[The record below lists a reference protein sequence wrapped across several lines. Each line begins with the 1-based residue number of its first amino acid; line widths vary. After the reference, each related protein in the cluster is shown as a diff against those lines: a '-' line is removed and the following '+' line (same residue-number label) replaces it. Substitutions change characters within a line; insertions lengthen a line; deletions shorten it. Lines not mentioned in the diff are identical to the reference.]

1 MLSRSQR
8 NLHYFALALVFVLPV
23 ANTRADEPAVK
34 GQRIFTCGHSFHF
47 FVPQILADM
56 AKKAG
61 IQDHQQVGTSFIGGS
76 RVIQHWDVPEEKN
89 KAKEALKVGKV
100 DVLTL
105 SPILLPDPGIENFA
119 KLALEHIPDIRIFV
133 QESWLPYDEI
143 DPKNP
148 LRGRQVDHNAAT
160 VEVLQKRTAEWTKSY
175 EDHVQELNKK
185 FGKQVLFIV
194 PVSTAVVALRGKI
207 IDGKAPGLKT
217 QEDLFTDAI
226 GHAKPPLA
234 VLVAYCHFAAIYR
247 KNPVGLPVP
256 MALAKSPEAEE
267 LNKLLQELAWDAVSK
282 HPMSGV
288 KAEGK

>member
-1 MLSRSQR
+1 MLFRLTPHVR
-8 NLHYFALALVFVLPV
+8 WVAFALVLVLPPGL
-23 ANTRADEPAVK
+23 ARADEPVK
-34 GQRIFTCGHSFHF
+34 GQRVFTAGHSFHF
-47 FVPQILADM
+47 FIAPMLEDM

-61 IQDHQQVGTSFIGGS
+61 IKDHEKVGVSFIGGS
-76 RVIQHWDVPEEKN
+76 RVIQHWDVPEDKN
-89 KAKEALKVGKV
+89 KVKEALKAGKV

-119 KLALEHIPDIRIFV
+119 KLALEHNPNIRIYV

-160 VEVLQKRTAEWTKSY
+160 VEVLKQRSADWNKSY

-185 FGKQVLFIV
+185 FGKQVLYIV
-194 PVSTAVVALRGKI
+194 PVGQAVIALRGKI
-207 IDGKAPGLKT
+207 IEGKAPGLKT

-226 GHAKPPLA
+226 GHARPPLA

-247 KNPVGLPVP
+247 KSPVGLPVP
-256 MALAKSPEAEE
+256 NGLGKATPEIEE
-267 LNKLLQELAWDAVSK
+267 LNKLLQELAWEAVSQ

-288 KAEGK
+288 KADGK

>member
-1 MLSRSQR
+1 MLSRLPRSLR
-8 NLHYFALALVFVLPV
+8 YSAFAFVIFLPV
-23 ANTRADEPAVK
+23 GHARAEEPVK
-34 GQRIFTCGHSFHF
+34 GQRVFTAGHSFHF
-47 FVPQILADM
+47 FIAPILEDM
-56 AKKAG
+56 ANKAG
-61 IQDHQQVGTSFIGGS
+61 IQDHQKVGVSFLGGS
-76 RVIQHWDVPEEKN
+76 RVIQHWDVPEDKN
-89 KAKEALKVGKV
+89 KVKEALKAGKV

-119 KLALEHIPDIRIFV
+119 KFALEHNPNIRIYV

-143 DPKNP
+143 DPQNP

-160 VEVLQKRTAEWTKSY
+160 VEVLEKRTADWTKSY

-194 PVSTAVVALRGKI
+194 PVSKAVIALRGKI
-207 IDGKAPGLKT
+207 IEGKAPGLKT

-247 KNPVGLPVP
+247 KNPVGLPLP
-256 MALAKSPEAEE
+256 TALAKTPEAEE
-267 LNKLLQELAWDAVSK
+267 LNKLLQELAWEAVSK
-282 HPMSGV
+282 HPLSGV
-288 KAEGK
+288 KAEEK

>member
-1 MLSRSQR
+1 MLSRLPR
-8 NLHYFALALVFVLPV
+8 NLRYFALAFVVLLS
-23 ANTRADEPAVK
+23 ASYARADELLK
-34 GQRIFTCGHSFHF
+34 GQRVFTVGHSFHF
-47 FVPQILADM
+47 FIAPILEDM

-61 IQDHQQVGTSFIGGS
+61 IQDHQKVGVSFIGGS
-76 RVIQHWDVPEEKN
+76 RVIQHWDVPEDKN
-89 KAKEALKVGKV
+89 KVKEALKAGKV

-119 KLALEHIPDIRIFV
+119 KLALEHNPDIRIYV

-143 DPKNP
+143 DSKNP

-194 PVSTAVVALRGKI
+194 PVSRAVIALRGKI

-247 KNPVGLPVP
+247 KSPMGLPVP

-282 HPMSGV
+282 NPLSGV